1 MSVSLKRLLN
11 MLKLKIAFINPPHAD
26 WSLANNLTYL
36 LCQSHYTH
44 YGKYSKNVEWLSAP
58 YKWDMYQNIDEVIDE
73 IQTADIILFSSYVW
87 NYDILDNIA
96 KTIKNKNP
104 NKITV
109 LGGPHIGTNDNKFL
123 ESRIHYDFICQPT
136 KPGEVFVEDLIDS
149 WFESKGKPNKND
161 ISWELQSEKN
171 KTYLLDI
178 NYSVYEEHEKYLT
191 EILNYAYT
199 KQMEPFI
206 VLETTRGCPYKC
218 VFCEWGG
225 GIGTKIY
232 KKSLDIVKRDIL
244 AMIKC
249 GYTGAYLTDANFGA
263 FEERD
268 LEIFKFA
275 WNKKFNLTD
284 ISTVKSK
291 DLNRRKKLIDSWF
304 NIVGSDI
311 RIKNQKDDKRND
323 LIRNSIVP
331 TVSIQSISD
340 EAMKVAE
347 RIDLSFKDKIK
358 LSEHIKNRCEEFNF
372 PVPALELILGMP
384 GSTIQ
389 DFYDEME
396 IIWNFK
402 AWGSYR
408 HDYMFLPD
416 SRLND
421 TVYKEKYNIKTVK
434 VYSDIVDEAGSD
446 SWNTLYKNK
455 VNYFETIKS
464 CYSFTQDDIKEMW
477 FMNNA
482 GNFLLKNCYHLFE
495 PYMTPG
501 DFAKLSFNVIK
512 QLDNF
517 IPIQKEIDDIFD
529 QNSKPRSIR
538 MLLGKFR
545 TQTIEELLINNLE
558 IIKSEVMASCL
569 V

>member
-1 MSVSLKRLLN
+1 MSVSLKRLLS

-44 YGKYSKNVEWLSAP
+44 YGKYSKNVEWLPAP
-58 YKWDMYQNIDEVIDE
+58 YKWDMYQNIDQVIEE

-149 WFESKGKPNKND
+149 WFTSKGKPNKND
-161 ISWELQSEKN
+161 ISWELHSEKS

-232 KKSLDIVKRDIL
+232 KKPLDIVKRDIL

-268 LEIFKFA
+268 LEIFEFA
-275 WNKKFNLTD
+275 WNNKFNLTD

-311 RIKNQKDDKRND
+311 RIKNQKDDKWNN

-340 EAMKVAE
+340 VAMKVAE

-384 GSTIQ
+384 GSTLQ

-421 TVYKEKYNIKTVK
+421 KVYKEKYNIKTVK

-464 CYSFTQDDIKEMW
+464 CYSFTEDDIKEMW
-477 FMNNA
+477 FMNTA

-495 PYMTPG
+495 AYMSPG
-501 DFAKLSFNVIK
+501 DFTKLSFNIIK

-517 IPIQKEIDDIFD
+517 IPIQKEIADIFD
-529 QNSKPRSIR
+529 ENSKPRSIR

-558 IIKSEVMASCL
+558 IIKSEVMSTCL

>member
-1 MSVSLKRLLN
+1 VSASLKRLLS

-26 WSLANNLTYL
+26 WSLVNNLTYL
-36 LCQSHYTH
+36 LCQSHYTR
-44 YGKYSKNVEWLSAP
+44 YGKYSKNVEWLPAP
-58 YKWDMYQNIDEVIDE
+58 YKWDMYQTIDEVIEE

-96 KTIKNKNP
+96 KTIKNKNS

-123 ESRIHYDFICQPT
+123 ESRIDYDFICQPT

-149 WFESKGKPNKND
+149 WFTSNGKPNKKD
-161 ISWELQSEKN
+161 VSWELQSEKN

-232 KKSLDIVKRDIL
+232 KKPLDIVKRDIL

-268 LEIFKFA
+268 LEIFEFA
-275 WNKKFNLTD
+275 WNNKFSLTD

-311 RIKNQKDDKRND
+311 RIKNQKDDKWND

-421 TVYKEKYNIKTVK
+421 KVYKEKYNIKTVK

-464 CYSFTQDDIKEMW
+464 CYSFTEDDIKEMW

-482 GNFLLKNCYHLFE
+482 GNFLIKNCYHLFE
-495 PYMTPG
+495 TYITPG
-501 DFAKLSFNVIK
+501 DFAKLSFNIIK
-512 QLDNF
+512 QLDDF
-517 IPIQKEIDDIFD
+517 IPIQEEIDDIFD

-545 TQTIEELLINNLE
+545 IQTIEELLINNLE

>member
-1 MSVSLKRLLN
+1 MSASLKRLLS

-26 WSLANNLTYL
+26 WSLVNNLTYL
-36 LCQSHYTH
+36 LCQSHYTR
-44 YGKYSKNVEWLSAP
+44 YGKYSKNVEWLPAP
-58 YKWDMYQNIDEVIDE
+58 YKWDMYQTIDEVIEE

-96 KTIKNKNP
+96 KTIKNKNS

-123 ESRIHYDFICQPT
+123 ESRIDYDFICQPT

-149 WFESKGKPNKND
+149 WFTSNGKPNKKD
-161 ISWELQSEKN
+161 VSWELQSEKN

-232 KKSLDIVKRDIL
+232 KKPLDIVKRDIL

-268 LEIFKFA
+268 LEIFEFA
-275 WNKKFNLTD
+275 WNNKFSLTD

-311 RIKNQKDDKRND
+311 RIKNQKDDKWND

-421 TVYKEKYNIKTVK
+421 KVYKEKYNIKTVK

-464 CYSFTQDDIKEMW
+464 CYSFTEDDIKEMW

-482 GNFLLKNCYHLFE
+482 GNFLIKNCYHLFE
-495 PYMTPG
+495 TYITPG
-501 DFAKLSFNVIK
+501 DFAKLSFNIIK
-512 QLDNF
+512 QLDDF
-517 IPIQKEIDDIFD
+517 IPIQEEIDDIFD

-545 TQTIEELLINNLE
+545 IQTIEELLINNLE

>member
-1 MSVSLKRLLN
+1 

-26 WSLANNLTYL
+26 WSLVNNLTYL
-36 LCQSHYTH
+36 LCQSHYTR
-44 YGKYSKNVEWLSAP
+44 YGKYSKNVEWLPAP
-58 YKWDMYQNIDEVIDE
+58 YKWDMYQTIDEVIEE

-96 KTIKNKNP
+96 KTIKNKNS

-123 ESRIHYDFICQPT
+123 ESRIDYDFICQPT

-149 WFESKGKPNKND
+149 WFTSNGKPNKKD
-161 ISWELQSEKN
+161 VSWELQSEKN

-232 KKSLDIVKRDIL
+232 KKPLDIVKRDIL

-268 LEIFKFA
+268 LEIFEFA
-275 WNKKFNLTD
+275 WNNKFSLTD

-311 RIKNQKDDKRND
+311 RIKNQKDDKWND

-421 TVYKEKYNIKTVK
+421 KVYKEKYNIKTVK

-464 CYSFTQDDIKEMW
+464 CYSFTEDDIKEMW

-482 GNFLLKNCYHLFE
+482 SNFLIKNCYHLFE
-495 PYMTPG
+495 TYITPG
-501 DFAKLSFNVIK
+501 DFAKLSFNIIK
-512 QLDNF
+512 QLDDF
-517 IPIQKEIDDIFD
+517 IPIQEEIDDIFD

-545 TQTIEELLINNLE
+545 IQTIEELLINNLE

>member
-1 MSVSLKRLLN
+1 

-26 WSLANNLTYL
+26 WSLVNNLTYL
-36 LCQSHYTH
+36 LCQSHYTR
-44 YGKYSKNVEWLSAP
+44 YGKYSKNVEWLPAP
-58 YKWDMYQNIDEVIDE
+58 YKWDMYQTIDEVIEE

-96 KTIKNKNP
+96 KTIKNKNS

-123 ESRIHYDFICQPT
+123 ESRIDYDFICQPT

-149 WFESKGKPNKND
+149 WFTSNGKPNKKD
-161 ISWELQSEKN
+161 VSWELQSEKN

-232 KKSLDIVKRDIL
+232 KKPLDIVKRDIL

-268 LEIFKFA
+268 LEIFEFA
-275 WNKKFNLTD
+275 WNNKFSLTD

-311 RIKNQKDDKRND
+311 RIKNQKDDKWND

-421 TVYKEKYNIKTVK
+421 KVYKEKYNIKTVK

-464 CYSFTQDDIKEMW
+464 CYSFTEDDIKEMW

-482 GNFLLKNCYHLFE
+482 GNFLIKNCYHLFE
-495 PYMTPG
+495 TYITPG
-501 DFAKLSFNVIK
+501 DFAKLSFNIIK
-512 QLDNF
+512 QLDDF
-517 IPIQKEIDDIFD
+517 IPIQEEIDDIFD

-545 TQTIEELLINNLE
+545 IQTIEELLINNLE